1 MYIPDYYKN
10 ENRDEIEAF
19 LKSNA
24 FGILVNRVNGTR
36 GNAEPSKAKLW
47 ATHIPMEFEQRHD
60 GKQVLIAHVSKE
72 NPQWKGFDSG
82 EEVLAIFSGP
92 HAYVSSSWYD
102 FEGVPTWNY
111 SAIHIY
117 GKVRV
122 LDETQTIASLKIL
135 VDKYEAGRENAVRVE
150 DLSRKT
156 MMMARAIVAFEIEIT
171 DIEAKKK
178 HSQNRDAKNYESV
191 ISHLEK
197 SGNADA
203 VAIAADMKKN
213 PR

>member
-1 MYIPDYYKN
+1 MYIPAYYKN

-19 LKSNA
+19 LKANA
-24 FGILVNRVNGTR
+24 FGILINTVDGR
-36 GNAEPSKAKLW
+36 LW
-47 ATHIPMEFEQRHD
+47 ASHIPMALSEKD
-60 GKQVLIAHVSKE
+60 GKQFLTAHVSMQ
-72 NPQWKGFDSG
+72 NDQWKGFASG
-82 EEVLAIFSGP
+82 EVLAIFSGP

-111 SAIHIY
+111 TAIHVY
-117 GKVRV
+117 GKVRI
-122 LDETQTIASLKIL
+122 LDEAETVASLKTL
-135 VDKYEAGRENAVRVE
+135 VDKYEAGRENPTRVE

-171 DIEAKKK
+171 DIQAKKK
-178 HSQNRDAKNYESV
+178 HSQNRDEKNYQSV

-197 SGNADA
+197 TGHPDA
-203 VAIAADMKKN
+203 LAIAEDMKKN

>member
-10 ENRDEIEAF
+10 ENRNEIEAF
-19 LKSNA
+19 LTANA
-24 FGILVNRVNGTR
+24 FGILVNRVDG
-36 GNAEPSKAKLW
+36 KLW
-47 ATHIPMEFEQRHD
+47 ATHIPLELAQNTE

-72 NPQWKGFDSG
+72 NPQWKSFDSG
-82 EEVLAIFSGP
+82 EEVMAIFSGP

-111 SAIHIY
+111 SAIHVY
-117 GKVRV
+117 GKVRI
-122 LDETQTIASLKIL
+122 LDETETVASLKTL
-135 VDKYEAGRENAVRVE
+135 VDKYESGNENPVRVE

-171 DIEAKKK
+171 DIQAKKK

-191 ISHLEK
+191 ISHLEN
-197 SGNADA
+197 SGNPDA
-203 VAIAADMKKN
+203 VAIAADMKKSL
-213 PR
+213 R

>member
-1 MYIPDYYKN
+1 MYIPSYYRN
-10 ENRDEIEAF
+10 ENRAEIEAF
-19 LKSNA
+19 LKANA
-24 FGILVNRVNGTR
+24 FGILVNTIDG
-36 GNAEPSKAKLW
+36 KLW
-47 ATHIPMEFEQRHD
+47 ATHIPLELGENAD

-72 NPQWKGFDSG
+72 NPQWQGFSANP
-82 EEVLAIFSGP
+82 EVLAIFSGP

-111 SAIHIY
+111 SAIHVY
-117 GKVRV
+117 GTVRI
-122 LDETQTIASLKIL
+122 LDETETIASLKTL
-135 VDKYEAGRENAVRVE
+135 VDKYEAGNENPVRVE

-171 DIEAKKK
+171 DIQAKKK

-197 SGNADA
+197 SDNPDA
-203 VAIAADMKKN
+203 AAIAADMKKN